1 MKKHTRREFLGK
13 TIVGAIG
20 AGAVL
25 SGLDAG
31 ALLAEQLT
39 ADHRSY
45 AAARYGIMLDGIMAG
60 WLHSAEGGHATSD
73 PVAQKPGPAGM
84 QRNPGAVVRYE
95 DITLTCGMGMSRA
108 FYEWIKA
115 TLEKSHMRKDGAIHS
130 CDYDGNV
137 KSTLDFFHG
146 LITEVGFPTLDASS
160 KDEARMTIKISPE
173 STRMT
178 KGSGKLSA
186 GGPANAAQKR
196 WLPANFRLQI
206 PALDCSHVN
215 RIEALTIKQKVIE
228 NRPGQPRTPELR
240 IPTKEPPIVEV
251 PNLVITLPEQHAAGL
266 LAWQKESAGRSGHDA
281 KNQKS
286 GQLEYLSH
294 DLREPLFT
302 LNFHGLGIFKVT
314 PDKTEARNEN
324 IRRVKAE
331 MYCEEIRFSYGAGA
345 WA

>member
-1 MKKHTRREFLGK
+1 MKKHSRREFLGK

-25 SGLDAG
+25 SGLDPG

-39 ADHRSY
+39 ADRRTY

-60 WLHSAEGGHATSD
+60 WLHTAEGGHATSD
-73 PVAQKPGPAGM
+73 TVAQKPGPAGM
-84 QRNPGAVVRYE
+84 QRNPGAVARYE

-146 LITEVGFPTLDASS
+146 LITEVGFPALDASS

-178 KGSGKLSA
+178 KGSGKLSG
-186 GGPANAAQKR
+186 GGPPNAAQKR

-206 PALDCSHVN
+206 PGLDCSHVN

-228 NRPGQPRTPELR
+228 NRPGELR
-240 IPTKEPPIVEV
+240 IPTKEPPVVEV

-266 LAWQKESAGRSGHDA
+266 LAWQKESAGRPSRDA
-281 KNQKS
+281 KTQKS
-286 GQLEYLSH
+286 GQLEYLSQ
-294 DLREPLFT
+294 DLRESLLT
-302 LNFHGLGIFKVT
+302 LTFHGLGIFKVT
-314 PDKTEARNEN
+314 PDKTEARGEN